1 MQIKIELN
9 TENAEDMKGLAALM
23 EAMQGKQT
31 KTVDVVEEV
40 APKKA
45 KKAKAVE
52 VKEVVEEKETVA
64 TQEKEKAAPKADTLS
79 GIGQTEIREHMNP
92 LLPKYKDELIAKI
105 VELGSHNLASLSPD
119 VYMEF
124 YYYISELRAVEG
136 L

>member
-1 MQIKIELN
+1 
-9 TENAEDMKGLAALM
+9 
-23 EAMQGKQT
+23 
-31 KTVDVVEEV
+31 
-40 APKKA
+40 
-45 KKAKAVE
+45 
-52 VKEVVEEKETVA
+52 
-64 TQEKEKAAPKADTLS
+64 
-79 GIGQTEIREHMNP
+79 